1 MRVITEDGDN
11 LGVLSREDALSAAR
25 DRELDLILVNPNIE
39 PPLAKIISWS
49 KFKYEQSK
57 KQKVNK
63 SSDTKEM
70 WFKPFMESGDI
81 AYRVKRIQEFLEKGD
96 KVKATVRYKRGA
108 DRQKMQDAMD
118 KIIAATT
125 EFAKSEG
132 DIKGQGRDL
141 SVTLVAKK

>member
-1 MRVITEDGDN
+1 MRVITEDGEN
-11 LGVLSREDALSAAR
+11 LGVLTREEALSAAR

-63 SSDTKEM
+63 SSDSKEL

-81 AYRVKRIQEFLEKGD
+81 AYRVKRIKEFLDKGM
-96 KVKATVRYKRGA
+96 KVKATLRHKRGA
-108 DRQKMQDAMD
+108 DRQKMQETMA
-118 KIIAATT
+118 KILAETA
-125 EFAKSEG
+125 EFAKPEG
-132 DIKGQGRDL
+132 DVKEQGRNL
-141 SVTLVAKK
+141 SVALTAKK

>member
-1 MRVITEDGDN
+1 MRVVTEDGEN
-11 LGVLSREDALSAAR
+11 LGVMSREDALSAAR
-25 DRELDLILVNPNIE
+25 ERELDLILVNPNIE
-39 PPLAKIISWS
+39 PPLAKIIAWS

-81 AYRVKRIQEFLEKGD
+81 AYRVKRIQEFLAKGD
-96 KVKATVRYKRGA
+96 KVKATMRYKRGA

-118 KIIAATT
+118 KVMAEVI
-125 EFAKSEG
+125 EFAKAEG
-132 DIKGQGRDL
+132 DIKGQGRDI
-141 SVTLVAKK
+141 SVMLIAKK